1 MSVSN
6 EAEFIAAV
14 TIGSAIECG
23 VYSVKYTIVTSHCT
37 WWVEGGDLLE
47 LMQVLHLCRRQLCSA
62 LCKMGGE
69 YNVKHLMSNTIPLLA
84 CSHDTMSSFK

>member
-14 TIGSAIECG
+14 TIGSAIEYG

-47 LMQVLHLCRRQLCSA
+47 LRCSIYA
-62 LCKMGGE
+62 EGSCAVYCARWEE
-69 YNVKHLMSNTIPLLA
+69 Y
-84 CSHDTMSSFK
+84 TMSSI